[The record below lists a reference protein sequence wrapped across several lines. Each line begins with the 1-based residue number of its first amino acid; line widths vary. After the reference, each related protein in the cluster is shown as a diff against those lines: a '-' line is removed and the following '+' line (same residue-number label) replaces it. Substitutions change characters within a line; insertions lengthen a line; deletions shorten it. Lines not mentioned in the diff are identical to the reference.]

1 MQLFKIIWLG
11 HRLQNLSFWIV
22 VLIVP
27 LLVIVANAVVRWL
40 LAIPHSAT
48 SDICL
53 AFVVFDVAV
62 AVHSHD
68 FAPFVK
74 MQHLQKGIVA
84 IYLVLLILNLILW
97 TIAAFVIEQRL
108 LLAYNKQRKSYA
120 QSPWRLVFASGFL
133 AIFVFASNTILF
145 AYGA

>member
-1 MQLFKIIWLG
+1 M
-11 HRLQNLSFWIV
+11 QNLSFWIV

-27 LLVIVANAVVRWL
+27 LLVILANAVVRWL

-62 AVHSHD
+62 AVHAHD

-74 MQHLQKGIVA
+74 MQYLQKDLVA
-84 IYLVLLILNLILW
+84 IYLMLLIINLVLW
-97 TIAAFVIEQRL
+97 TVAAFVIEQKL
-108 LLAYNKQRKSYA
+108 LLAYDRRKKRYV
-120 QSPWRLVFASGFL
+120 QSPWLLVFASAFL